1 MTPPIIRIGWQT
13 DQAAN
18 SKDLSFRLNPGYFQ
32 SNPRIG
38 KNTGY
43 VAAPTVVVAP
53 STVTQAVDWYL
64 SDAYDQPSQVPI
76 SIPAPAAGTP
86 ITIQGSK
93 YCVSKGDYGVQNAL
107 RFGDTLPHLCSA
119 GNVA

>member
-43 VAAPTVVVAP
+43 VAAPTVGG
-53 STVTQAVDWYL
+53 VTASWYL
-64 SDAYDQPSQVPI
+64 ADAYDQPS
-76 SIPAPAAGTP
+76 
-86 ITIQGSK
+86 
-93 YCVSKGDYGVQNAL
+93 
-107 RFGDTLPHLCSA
+107 
-119 GNVA
+119 